1 MNFGARNY
9 GFEQLF
15 SHFKLHN
22 ELKIMK
28 PQRIAIKSSL
38 KLKSEWNVLSFK
50 TKKQNNYSIQNGIGR
65 GF

>member
-22 ELKIMK
+22 ELKKIMK

-38 KLKSEWNVLSFK
+38 KLKSE
-50 TKKQNNYSIQNGIGR
+50 
-65 GF
+65 